1 MTHRAQFSQTEIAG
15 SFKLLGLPAAIVQ
28 ALDETGFEAPSRMQ
42 ATCIPPLL
50 QGRDLLAHT
59 YTGMGKTLTFV
70 LPLLASLDLAQP
82 RIQAL
87 VLTPDDKTSLH
98 VCEVFQSYA
107 RHLTGFHVLPVYHQS
122 SSVQMRQFQ
131 RGCHVVVGTPPQ
143 VMNFL
148 DEGYFGVA
156 SLHTLV
162 MDEADRMLREGM
174 SDALRD
180 LLARLPHRV
189 QTAIFAASRF
199 RELELFAAASLNAPV
214 VADVLEKLPELP
226 HLRLRFWQVDERAR
240 IDALTRVVEIEPG
253 FDAGLIFVHHTNTA
267 TQLRD
272 KLRAR
277 GYAAEH
283 VASDTPPHQRMRI
296 AEMLVGGAADMLVA
310 TDGAVWNAPVPRFTH
325 LINFDIPVDIESC
338 AHRLRHLDGAGHPGT
353 VIFLVTAR
361 EMGMLHSIEQAAG
374 RPIKALEL
382 PERLR

>member
-1 MTHRAQFSQTEIAG
+1 
-15 SFKLLGLPAAIVQ
+15 
-28 ALDETGFEAPSRMQ
+28 
-42 ATCIPPLL
+42 
-50 QGRDLLAHT
+50 
-59 YTGMGKTLTFV
+59 
-70 LPLLASLDLAQP
+70 
-82 RIQAL
+82 
-87 VLTPDDKTSLH
+87 
-98 VCEVFQSYA
+98 
-107 RHLTGFHVLPVYHQS
+107 
-122 SSVQMRQFQ
+122 
-131 RGCHVVVGTPPQ
+131 
-143 VMNFL
+143 
-148 DEGYFGVA
+148 
-156 SLHTLV
+156 
-162 MDEADRMLREGM
+162 
-174 SDALRD
+174 
-180 LLARLPHRV
+180 
-189 QTAIFAASRF
+189 
-199 RELELFAAASLNAPV
+199 
-214 VADVLEKLPELP
+214 LP